1 MNPLTRGKYWLPL
14 NFSSWPCV
22 VVVTEMVNY
31 CVEEVI
37 SQVLGV
43 DWNADTDEER
53 QLKKH
58 TLCYVYIENAVTN
71 F

>member
-1 MNPLTRGKYWLPL
+1 MNPLIRGKYWLPL
-14 NFSSWPCV
+14 NFSLWPYV

-37 SQVLGV
+37 SQVVGV
-43 DWNADTDEER
+43 DWNADTVEES

-71 F
+71 L